1 MNILV
6 KTEERKTEALVM
18 APRHPKTCPLG
29 TYNAL
34 HLGRK
39 VFQDPVI
46 YCMFIPSSMRIQ
58 IFMQATTNF
67 LQVEHVS

>member
-1 MNILV
+1 MSIFV
-6 KTEERKTEALVM
+6 KREERKTEALVT

-39 VFQDPVI
+39 VF
-46 YCMFIPSSMRIQ
+46 
-58 IFMQATTNF
+58 
-67 LQVEHVS
+67 